1 VTDELPGLIP
11 AQPLADADDAD
22 EVAGWRTAVGC
33 PLCGDESVR
42 RDVATMCDP
51 LLLMVC
57 ESSREDFMEHLRT
70 VHPQEFEREHAK
82 EQEMNAALASIFGV
96 RKRP

>member
-1 VTDELPGLIP
+1 MSISSEDYQGLKHRP
-11 AQPLADADDAD
+11 YS
-22 EVAGWRTAVGC
+22 VSSRAGWKTDVGC

-57 ESSREDFMEHLRT
+57 ESSRDDYMEHLRT
-70 VHPQEFEREHAK
+70 VHPEEYARESAK
-82 EQEMNAALASIFGV
+82 EREMNAALNDIFGG
-96 RKRP
+96 KQ